1 MTKRPVISTKP
12 AGSAVWSSDDIP
24 PTTAPTPVPVQVATT
39 PKPKTKRT
47 TTPKAAAAPKP
58 APTPKPTPAPTPMLS
73 SEALTKV
80 LLKDLVS
87 TFYQIQTLRIQL
99 GNRLTA
105 HFYRKLG
112 VDRTTTLLSQRQ
124 GDNKAKIELI
134 DVMKSDWKRITDA
147 FADVNT
153 NKQLKSKMLVKVATA
168 AVPEEDK
175 NEATRRVKE
184 KIFPILTEEVRGVF
198 DDFLEWNMMAE
209 YRKLILAEDSAKK
222 DMENCL
228 QKFRIWTE
236 WLGNIKGVGPTIG
249 AVIVSTIDIHKAD
262 TPASIWAYAGLDVVI
277 INNDT
282 EQDGRGRGRYKEHL
296 VEYDYIAKDGSTKQ
310 KVGITFN
317 PQLKTKL
324 VGVLADIMI
333 KQRTPKYREEYDNYK
348 ARITEREVVL
358 TQQAAE
364 RGDTDFKPRTPAHLH
379 RMALRYM
386 IKRFLVTLY
395 YEWRTIEGLEVTEE
409 YGVRKLGLVHHNAD
423 GRWARQSQGLSNP
436 VVPRMEMQLP
446 PSEVGDDETPELF

>member
-1 MTKRPVISTKP
+1 
-12 AGSAVWSSDDIP
+12 
-24 PTTAPTPVPVQVATT
+24 
-39 PKPKTKRT
+39 
-47 TTPKAAAAPKP
+47 
-58 APTPKPTPAPTPMLS
+58 MLS

-153 NKQLKSKMLVKVATA
+153 NKQLKSKMLETTDTEVSD
-168 AVPEEDK
+168 EDK
-175 NEATRRVKE
+175 KDVTRRARE
-184 KIFPILTEEVRGVF
+184 KIFPALPEEVRGVF

-228 QKFRIWTE
+228 QKFQIWTE
-236 WLGNIKGVGPTIG
+236 WLSTIKGVGPTIG
-249 AVIVSTIDIHKAD
+249 AVILSSIDIHKAD
-262 TPASIWAYAGLDVVI
+262 TPASIWQYCGLDVVI
-277 INNDT
+277 TNN
-282 EQDGRGRGRYKEHL
+282 ENEPDGRGRGRYKEHL
-296 VEYDYIAKDGSTKQ
+296 VEYDYVAKDKTIKQ

-317 PQLKTKL
+317 PFLKTKL

-333 KQRTPKYREEYDNYK
+333 KHRTPIYRDEYDNYK
-348 ARITEREVVL
+348 TRITEREVVL

-364 RGDTDFKPRTPAHLH
+364 RGDTNFKPRTPAHLH

-386 IKRFLVTLY
+386 IKRFLVTFY
-395 YEWRTIEGLEVTEE
+395 YEYRTMEGLEVTEE

-436 VVPRMEMQLP
+436 VVPTMEMQLP